1 MKIIT
6 TSPSHNSG
14 VPLGGIGTGTVE
26 VHPDGYFHQWQI
38 FNLGQWAPQQPD
50 CCPVEAPDMGPGALA
65 FHVWAKS
72 PKNAP
77 IMRRLGMRTDQHD
90 MYSFTWLK
98 SVQEIEYEGR
108 FPAAKLNYRDD
119 DLPVAVTAR
128 MFSPI
133 VPHDSRTSGTPG
145 FYVVFTVKN
154 LTDQPVDVSLL
165 GTLKNPL
172 AWGAAD
178 RKLHNTVSAENGA
191 TLLTMRTGLGGAG
204 ILPACGEGV
213 SPSCV
218 AGLPPASGVSPLTQ
232 KKKQQQQ
239 DADKMSATHEGKMP
253 SPRYPTIGSIG
264 MSVSGGQA
272 SWIAGEFSHIMQGVF
287 HWDYVFGS
295 CSCESF
301 LHEFRA
307 TGRLPNVNAGESPAT
322 LLRITPEEIDA
333 LGEAEIKRLVRE
345 IRKYG
350 FAQSVWQRVSVADKS
365 ALAGKKGLATF
376 LKAIRARLDQYA
388 GRDRKGRQ
396 WGDGALASSIQLA
409 PAEEKEICFTLG
421 WHFPFHFSKR
431 GQVLGHMY
439 ENWFKDAQ
447 DVNRFLV
454 SQRADLA
461 PRVCEFADA
470 LFDTTLDGE
479 LADAWSGQL
488 TTLNK
493 CTWWTKDGQFA
504 VWEGLGCCGFH
515 TTDITYQGSFNILAL
530 FPDLQKR
537 QMELGAKFQRA
548 DGRVHHFFTP
558 DLSAVDE
565 GFDRV
570 DMNPQ
575 YVLLVTRDYLWTGDK
590 AYLTRMWPH
599 ILRAMDNSEQLDAD
613 GDGLPDHDTK
623 RNTYDA
629 WNFFGTPSYIASLW
643 LSALLAAA
651 RVAGDLGHKAQERK
665 WRAILK
671 KGAAAFERKLW
682 NGEYYSLW
690 ADGKLR
696 DECCMTDQIDGEW
709 FTQLIGLGHV
719 LPRQRVVAALK
730 AVMKHN
736 FSPEA
741 GLLNAT
747 YPPGTKPRLSTFH
760 NVQADAPWTGIE
772 YAIAS
777 MMFDFG
783 MPAEAQA
790 VTKNIHERYLRAGRF
805 WNHVECGDHYYRA
818 MSSWAILLGATGFKI
833 DVPRKTVTFAP
844 AVRSETVKAPWVS
857 ATGWGR
863 FERSVTC
870 FKLSCN
876 SGALAFRT
884 LRLGFASKVVTVALN
899 GATVRQKTRR
909 GELTEIE
916 FAKEISIKPGDN
928 LIVDII

>member
-14 VPLGGIGTGTVE
+14 IPLGGIGTGTVE
-26 VHPDGYFHQWQI
+26 VRPDGYFHEWQI

-50 CCPVEAPDMGPGALA
+50 CCPVAAPDMGPGALA

-72 PKNAP
+72 GKNVP
-77 IMRRLGMRTDQHD
+77 IMRRLGMRSDQHD

-108 FPAAKLNYRDD
+108 FPAAKLNYRDEE
-119 DLPVAVTAR
+119 LPVAVTAR

-178 RKLHNTVSAENGA
+178 RKLRNTLSRENGA
-191 TLLTMRTGLGGAG
+191 TLLTMRTGADKAGGAT
-204 ILPACGEGV
+204 V
-213 SPSCV
+213 
-218 AGLPPASGVSPLTQ
+218 
-232 KKKQQQQ
+232 
-239 DADKMSATHEGKMP
+239 
-253 SPRYPTIGSIG
+253 GSIG

-272 SWIAGEFSHIMQGVF
+272 SWLAGEFPEFMRGAF
-287 HWDYVFGS
+287 YWDYVFGA
-295 CSCESF
+295 CSCECV
-301 LHEFRA
+301 LHQFRA
-307 TGRLPNVNAGESPAT
+307 TGRLPNLNAGESPTKLVT
-322 LLRITPEEIDA
+322 LTPEQIDDI
-333 LGEAEIKRLVRE
+333 GEAEMKRLVRE
-345 IRKYG
+345 VRKYA
-350 FAQSVWQRVSVADKS
+350 FAESVWQRVSAADKS
-365 ALAGKKGLATF
+365 ALAGKKGLANF
-376 LKAIRARLDQYA
+376 LKSIRCRLEQFT
-388 GRDRKGRQ
+388 GRDRKGQQ
-396 WGDGALASSIQLA
+396 WGDAALASSVQLA
-409 PAEEKEICFTLG
+409 PAEEKEICFTVG
-421 WHFPFHFSKR
+421 WHFPLHFSKR

-454 SQRADLA
+454 SRRAALA
-461 PRVCEFADA
+461 PRVCDFADA

-479 LADAWSGQL
+479 LADAWAGQL
-488 TTLNK
+488 TTINK
-493 CTWWTKDGQFA
+493 CTWWTKDDQFA

-530 FPDLQKR
+530 FPDLQKS

-558 DLSAVDE
+558 DLAAVDE

-599 ILRAMDNSEQLDAD
+599 ILRAMDNSEELDTD

-671 KGAAAFERKLW
+671 KGAASFERKLW

-747 YPPGTKPRLSTFH
+747 YPPGAKPKLSTFH
-760 NVQADAPWTGIE
+760 NLQADAPWTGIE

-844 AVRSETVKAPWVS
+844 AVRSESVKAPWVS

-863 FERSVTC
+863 FERTEQGFTLVC
-870 FKLSCN
+870 Q
-876 SGALAFRT
+876 SGKLAFKT
-884 LRLGFASKVVTVALN
+884 LRLALRGKVETVSLN
-899 GATVRQKTRR
+899 GKMIPGVKTRR
-909 GELTEIE
+909 NELTEIE
-916 FAKEISIKPGDN
+916 LPKEITVKTGDT
-928 LIVDII
+928 LVVKAG